1 MRLSRTIG
9 KSSGLFE
16 KTAVGLFRWA
26 ATDHTGMGKSIENM
40 PPMGFIDTM
49 NFIFMHFIIAVV
61 GAFMTGIMV
70 FLLVA
75 YGIPLFIDWLF

>member
-1 MRLSRTIG
+1 MHYI
-9 KSSGLFE
+9 
-16 KTAVGLFRWA
+16 V
-26 ATDHTGMGKSIENM
+26 
-40 PPMGFIDTM
+40 
-49 NFIFMHFIIAVV
+49 MHFIIAVV